1 MNTSLG
7 YAKRT
12 LTDTSVLLSGGG
24 DKPLSNFIGSISWDS
39 TNKKIT
45 YTPVGGNATDLVSFG
60 SYAFKSSLVTSD
72 IPDLSGIYLPKL
84 TYEYNKEIA
93 FGSTGKL
100 LIGKFPCYDTNV
112 TIDIDSTTHTT
123 YHATAILA
131 TQNINTSHG
140 GLITFNV
147 YGDASNTVAPNLY
160 LYYPAD
166 SRYIEI
172 YFSPAA
178 WSKNLIHIRCNAL
191 SAAPTDI
198 CKDVDSIPSS
208 ANVQPTNMLT
218 STFAPLSHTH
228 DYMPWNNVSS
238 LNANDVSPGWYNSAA
253 SITNAAHTNHSSLL
267 YVNNVGTP
275 YQLQIPDS
283 NVLYIYKRWYNG
295 STWSAWSK
303 ISAGYA
309 DSAGNAD
316 TVDNKHATDFAPA
329 GNYVPYETTSTRASV
344 DGTNSYPK
352 FYNLENNNLITGYL
366 NYWHVL
372 NMGKYSG
379 NNYANQIAMPYQNE
393 ITDTDLFIRSAKGT
407 SWRAWRKVL
416 HDGNTYVSSGEGVI
430 NGTTITQV
438 SNADTVD
445 GYHNT
450 SFEGYYKTTIDA
462 SALDANT
469 WYPVVMYIGVA
480 TQTRIRIEGRTN
492 APGAWNARSDKL
504 MALMLDYTT
513 QGSYWGWISPFR
525 TIFLSQHGAGA
536 SGAPNIGNI
545 GQLTNS
551 SREYVY
557 VRGGAIYD
565 FYLSHP
571 ITPEIKT
578 ETYTVSS
585 QSVAPT
591 TTAPTAPSRNNA
603 LISDITWD
611 NLSGKPS
618 SFTPSTHDHDGR
630 YIRWSNATADTG
642 AMTWGTLTSSNGY
655 NILSHCSS
663 SDGGDMGWCYKGGQ
677 IFYQIDGFFYQ
688 NEGKYRCLDTNNWTS
703 YISIPTKVSQLTNDS
718 GFITSSGSCASATNI
733 AGGAQ
738 GSIPYQ
744 TAAGTTAFLAG
755 GTNGY
760 VLAYSTTNKAPYWKA
775 DSNTQYYLTLNG
787 TTKGTANTNDLGT
800 IYAPTSS
807 GTGFLKCSVSGTTV
821 TWSYDNSTY
830 LTSHYTAI
838 PVLGGSSATS
848 NATSNTSDPYLNII
862 ENSTK
867 SGGIQ
872 LKGGGSTSV
881 TAKNGI
887 ATISSTNTQYYLTL
901 NGSVNGTASTNN
913 LGTIYAPTSA
923 GTGFLKGTAGA
934 NGTITWSWDNST
946 YNNYSLPTATASAL
960 GGVKVGTTLT
970 SDTGYTKVHIKDGF
984 IYYKDTNTWQAAN
997 TSQVGYVPS
1006 TSANT
1011 MLYANSSGSATW
1023 GTPDLYEVNV
1033 GGNVDTAETL
1043 TEKIAY
1049 GGVLGFY
1056 FGGGM
1061 LGWLDEDGVN
1071 INHASSVLGATTI
1084 GSSTASSGSTVD
1096 IPYIQ
1101 TDEYGHVTA
1110 GGTHTH
1116 TISVSG
1122 YLPTGGGELTG
1133 SLTLPKTTQA
1143 IKFNTRT
1150 GAGIKYDYGG
1160 NEALMISARAYSAAS
1175 ILLYAGE
1182 SSTTRSLDN
1191 NSGQWSA
1198 GSSASNYM
1206 GVPNMQIKNGSVLI
1220 NTAVQTGTL
1229 SGEYANALYVT
1240 GNAYLKGSSGSDNG
1254 MLTHN
1259 GTRYALFGTGASGA
1273 TGIWVQGIGNDGWI
1287 VGVNPSGTPF
1297 FNGNA
1302 NSATSATSATSAS
1315 YASYLTFDSSKTCAS
1330 ANHSFTYY
1338 NTNTATTSSSTNG
1351 VANPEAS
1358 KWFHHIS
1365 MVRGDSSGYFF
1376 DLAFSLSES
1385 TTPRIYFRNRAAS
1398 NYSTWKE
1405 IVTSANYTEY
1415 FTGGGGS
1422 IDLNHKTFSS
1432 LGSSTYYR
1440 LAYVYQSGT
1449 SNTTLSTLYYT
1460 SGLYVNNSGVY
1471 HTSDIAY
1478 KEAIRKYLLKKNVLD
1493 LENPVKK
1500 FKWKGTNDEA
1510 VGFIAQETEEWCP
1523 EAVGQDEE
1531 GYKTVNY
1538 TVALSGLCSALYDE
1552 VKTLRKE
1559 IEELKNK
1566 K

>member
-60 SYAFKSSLVTSD
+60 SNAFNSTAYLTSVHAGDLGVTPTSYKTTYVSAGIAPYISDIGTNIFAGATTSEITVERSTNNGSSWTDVTAAEAANVKNVFSGAVTGTLVVSGNSKGAVGDRLRITFNPSGSSRYCQLAFIYIYFSTNGCGCVCDVEKNLYTNKTQWSAYTSGAPISGWSGPNVIGMGSTIFGQGDSRNSGYGLRLTFRITSVNSTYDSRGYIYSIQGFTSNRAWGVPSGNSIARSNTPYSYLNADRAVLFDNTVTSSGFIKTNSD
-72 IPDLSGIYLPKL
+72 DTYVLTGGGGHALISGLSVSYASTAGSAPASDVYAWAKASSKPTYNLDEITDGTTRKLSNYLPLTGGTLQNTDFYPLTLIGGAGGAGLQFKQTGSNPKLGIALFKPDDWGMAILNFSASKGIGIKDDGTPYYGWTTKYTLLHTGNSSVSKSGETLTVNLGGTSYSLTNTWRGIQDNLTSSSNTTESLSAKQGYLLANGSARDDTKLPLSGGTMTLGEGLKFHSDDNY
-84 TYEYNKEIA
+84 
-93 FGSTGKL
+93 FGTNSDARIISL
-100 LIGKFPCYDTNV
+100 LDDN
-112 TIDIDSTTHTT
+112 DS
-123 YHATAILA
+123 ICD
-131 TQNINTSHG
+131 G
-140 GLITFNV
+140 GLIIDERGTINGNTTVTELLRIRHNEFKWK
-147 YGDASNTVAPNLY
+147 GDT
-160 LYYPAD
+160 
-166 SRYIEI
+166 I
-172 YFSPAA
+172 
-178 WSKNLIHIRCNAL
+178 WH
-191 SAAPTDI
+191 
-198 CKDVDSIPSS
+198 
-208 ANVQPTNMLT
+208 
-218 STFAPLSHTH
+218 
-228 DYMPWNNVSS
+228 
-238 LNANDVSPGWYNSAA
+238 
-253 SITNAAHTNHSSLL
+253 
-267 YVNNVGTP
+267 
-275 YQLQIPDS
+275 
-283 NVLYIYKRWYNG
+283 
-295 STWSAWSK
+295 
-303 ISAGYA
+303 
-309 DSAGNAD
+309 AGN
-316 TVDNKHATDFAPA
+316 
-329 GNYVPYETTSTRASV
+329 
-344 DGTNSYPK
+344 
-352 FYNLENNNLITGYL
+352 L
-366 NYWHVL
+366 
-372 NMGKYSG
+372 
-379 NNYANQIAMPYQNE
+379 
-393 ITDTDLFIRSAKGT
+393 
-407 SWRAWRKVL
+407 
-416 HDGNTYVSSGEGVI
+416 
-430 NGTTITQV
+430 
-438 SNADTVD
+438 
-445 GYHNT
+445 
-450 SFEGYYKTTIDA
+450 
-462 SALDANT
+462 
-469 WYPVVMYIGVA
+469 
-480 TQTRIRIEGRTN
+480 
-492 APGAWNARSDKL
+492 
-504 MALMLDYTT
+504 
-513 QGSYWGWISPFR
+513 
-525 TIFLSQHGAGA
+525 
-536 SGAPNIGNI
+536 
-545 GQLTNS
+545 
-551 SREYVY
+551 
-557 VRGGAIYD
+557 
-565 FYLSHP
+565 
-571 ITPEIKT
+571 
-578 ETYTVSS
+578 
-585 QSVAPT
+585 
-591 TTAPTAPSRNNA
+591 
-603 LISDITWD
+603 
-611 NLSGKPS
+611 
-618 SFTPSTHDHDGR
+618 
-630 YIRWSNATADTG
+630 
-642 AMTWGTLTSSNGY
+642 
-655 NILSHCSS
+655 
-663 SDGGDMGWCYKGGQ
+663 
-677 IFYQIDGFFYQ
+677 
-688 NEGKYRCLDTNNWTS
+688 
-703 YISIPTKVSQLTNDS
+703 TKVSQLTNDS

-760 VLAYSTTNKAPYWKA
+760 VLAYSTTSKAPYWKA
-775 DSNTQYYLTLNG
+775 DN
-787 TTKGTANTNDLGT
+787 
-800 IYAPTSS
+800 
-807 GTGFLKCSVSGTTV
+807 
-821 TWSYDNSTY
+821 
-830 LTSHYTAI
+830 
-838 PVLGGSSATS
+838 
-848 NATSNTSDPYLNII
+848 
-862 ENSTK
+862 
-867 SGGIQ
+867 
-872 LKGGGSTSV
+872 
-881 TAKNGI
+881 
-887 ATISSTNTQYYLTL
+887 NTQYYLTL
-901 NGSVNGTASTNN
+901 NGSVKGTASTND

-970 SDTGYTKVHIKDGF
+970 SDTGYTKVHIKDSF
-984 IYYKDTNTWQAAN
+984 IYYKDTWQAAN

-1011 MLYANSSGSATW
+1011 MLYANSSGSTTW
-1023 GTPDLYEVNV
+1023 GTPDLYEVNI
-1033 GGNVDTAETL
+1033 GGNVDSVETL

-1061 LGWLDEDGVN
+1061 SGWIDEDGVN
-1071 INHASSVLGATTI
+1071 ISHASSALGITTI

-1101 TDEYGHVTA
+1101 TDEYGHITA

-1122 YLPTGGGELTG
+1122 YLPTEGGELTG
-1133 SLTLPKTTQA
+1133 SLTLPKNSQA

-1150 GAGIKYDYGG
+1150 GSGIKYDYGG
-1160 NEALMISARAYSAAS
+1160 NEALMISTRAYSAAS

-1182 SSTTRSLDN
+1182 SAKTRSLDN

-1206 GVPNMQIKNGSVLI
+1206 GVPSMQLKNGSVLI

-1229 SGEYANALYVT
+1229 SGEYTNALYVT

-1315 YASYLTFDSSKTCAS
+1315 YASYLTSDSTKTCAS
-1330 ANHSFTYY
+1330 ASHSFTYY

-1358 KWFHHIS
+1358 KWFHHIA
-1365 MVRGDSSGYFF
+1365 MVRGDASGYFF
-1376 DLAFSLSES
+1376 DLAFSLSEWS
-1385 TTPRIYFRNRAAS
+1385 TPRIYFRNRAAS

-1405 IVTSANYTEY
+1405 IITSANYTEY

-1422 IDLNHKTFSS
+1422 IDLTHKTFSS

-1500 FKWKGTNDEA
+1500 FKWKGTDDEA

-1523 EAVGQDEE
+1523 EAVGQDEN

-1538 TVALSGLCSALYDE
+1538 TTALSGLCSALYDE

-1559 IEELKNK
+1559 IEELKDK